1 MKILISALL
10 AGAMAIN
17 AGGAWAQACNL
28 PPREIKGEAAQ
39 DQYQAIEGF
48 VLENLVGTAQDLYAD
63 RVIGLFVE
71 ASKNADNT
79 LDSIML
85 KVDSET
91 VGLANNWLHALK
103 VATLA
108 KAVAQGEIDPVKDW
122 VVDEAVGTAVGKFAE
137 AIGAT
142 SNGLIIGSM
151 ITSLKTVK
159 ESYETLEHE
168 DCLLNVDMGFY
179 RFLDDPKLRWSE
191 SGEMPAGAVDH
202 YILNYLV
209 GGGSGPYGSTRA
221 ENRRVLQ
228 CFINLEMPES
238 ERIDVSSMGPGSGST
253 SIFGWFADVFGEITD
268 VLGSAADAHPEAR
281 RLRTP
286 VNVMLRDF
294 NYRADVEEESEKLGI
309 LLRSDEYAVYEALL
323 GAMETSAKT
332 AAWLCGRLSGPDPEI
347 TGNWTG
353 TVDFTS
359 PWAFQLMLELDV
371 APDGAMS
378 GALTMNDEQLP
389 TTEHTLDGREASFR
403 AVYSVT
409 ENGKTADVMDF
420 HFKGEVEEKGGPLAG
435 EVSGT
440 IVDMEC
446 VMEGLFGDEED
457 QNKEC
462 ALVPASGM
470 WSAARN

>member
-1 MKILISALL
+1 MKNLTAALL
-10 AGAMAIN
+10 AGAMLFNTA
-17 AGGAWAQACNL
+17 GAWAQTCNL

-39 DQYQAIEGF
+39 DQYQALEGF
-48 VLENLVGTAQDLYAD
+48 VLETLVGTAQDLYAD

-79 LDSIML
+79 LDSVML
-85 KVDSET
+85 QVDAET

-108 KAVAQGEIDPVKDW
+108 KAVAQGDIEPVKDW
-122 VVDEAVGTAVGKFAE
+122 AVDEAVGTGVSKFAE
-137 AIGAT
+137 YIGAT

-159 ESYETLEHE
+159 ESYETLEYE
-168 DCLLNVDMGFY
+168 DCLLNVDIGFY
-179 RFLDDPKLRWSE
+179 RFLDDPKLRWQK

-202 YILNYLV
+202 YIQNYLV

-238 ERIDVSSMGPGSGST
+238 ERIDVSSMGPESGNT
-253 SIFGWFADVFGEITD
+253 SIFGWFSNVFGEIGD
-268 VLGSAADAHPEAR
+268 VLGSIADSNPQAK

-294 NYRADVEEESEKLGI
+294 NFRADVEEESKKLGI
-309 LLRSDEYAVYEALL
+309 LLRSDEYAQYQALAS
-323 GAMETSAKT
+323 AMETTAKT
-332 AAWLCGRLSGPDPEI
+332 AAWLCGRLGGPDPEI
-347 TGNWTG
+347 AGNWSG
-353 TVDFTS
+353 SVDLTT
-359 PWAFQLMLELDV
+359 PWAFQMMLEL
-371 APDGAMS
+371 AFSPDGAMS
-378 GALTMNDEQLP
+378 GAISMNDEQLA
-389 TTEHTLDGREASFR
+389 TTEHSIEGRDAKFR

-420 HFKGEVEEKGGPLAG
+420 HFAGKVSEKGGDL
-435 EVSGT
+435 SGDVT
-440 IVDMEC
+440 GSIVDIGC

-457 QNKEC
+457 QKKEC
-462 ALVPASGM
+462 AILPASGT
-470 WSAARN
+470 WSASKN

>member
-1 MKILISALL
+1 MRILTSALL
-10 AGAMAIN
+10 AGAMIFN

-39 DQYQAIEGF
+39 DQYQVIEGF
-48 VLENLVGTAQDLYAD
+48 VIENLVGAAQDLYAD

-85 KVDSET
+85 KVDSEA

-108 KAVAQGEIDPVKDW
+108 KAVAQGEIEPVKDW
-122 VVDEAVGTAVGKFAE
+122 VVDEAVGTGVSKFAE
-137 AIGAT
+137 YIGAT
-142 SNGLIIGSM
+142 SNGLIVGAM

-191 SGEMPAGAVDH
+191 SGKMPAGAVDH
-202 YILNYLV
+202 YIQNYLV

-238 ERIDVSSMGPGSGST
+238 ERIDVSSMGPESGNT
-253 SIFGWFADVFGEITD
+253 SIIGWFSNVFGEIGD
-268 VLGSAADAHPEAR
+268 VLGSIADSSPQAK

-294 NYRADVEEESEKLGI
+294 NFRADVEEESKKLGT
-309 LLRSDEYAVYEALL
+309 LLRSDEYARYKALA
-323 GAMETSAKT
+323 GAMEATAKT
-332 AAWLCGRLSGPDPEI
+332 SAWLCGRLAGPDPEI
-347 TGNWTG
+347 TGNWEG
-353 TVDFTS
+353 RVDVTQ
-359 PWAFQLMLELDV
+359 PWPFQILLEL
-371 APDGAMS
+371 AFAADGAMS
-378 GALTMNDEQLP
+378 GALTMNDERLP
-389 TTEHTLDGREASFR
+389 TSEHSIDGREAAFR
-403 AVYSVT
+403 AIYRVT
-409 ENGKTADVMDF
+409 ENGKTVDAMDF
-420 HFKGEVEEKGGPLAG
+420 RFTGKVAEKGGELAG
-435 EVSGT
+435 NVTGT

-457 QNKEC
+457 QKKEC
-462 ALVPASGM
+462 ALVPISGT
-470 WSAARN
+470 WSAAKN